1 MPPSA
6 SAGLPSGAPTPGQ
19 ASRPSIR
26 ATHGHRRGRPRA
38 RRATAA
44 PRGGPRPG
52 GLMGAGAYAVLDRG
66 LWYGK
71 SAPFRAV
78 QTAPRRC
85 GAGEVTPRRNAA
97 PARAGRGHMFRPRRS
112 LPDRP
117 RWRTCQVP
125 AAGETSSAFGAMGR
139 GPSGVHPAA
148 ARIRAPRRH
157 TAHPIARVRMCD
169 QDIQNDLARAMQAAD
184 PWSTSRHGL
193 RKRQGLDGAPTTPLS
208 VLDQARW
215 ERARSQAVPLL
226 LI

>member
-1 MPPSA
+1 MITRLRFPSVTSSATMPPSA

-169 QDIQNDLARAMQAAD
+169 KIFRMISQLRCRRQIRGAHLARVEE
-184 PWSTSRHGL
+184 
-193 RKRQGLDGAPTTPLS
+193 TP
-208 VLDQARW
+208 
-215 ERARSQAVPLL
+215 RS
-226 LI
+226 